1 MLKKWAAINTGPT
14 LAFDKVPPPPRITA
28 LSAQAVP
35 FLGIILLSALC
46 IVTII
51 TTTTTATATTVLPII
66 TH

>member
-1 MLKKWAAINTGPT
+1 MLKKCAAINTGPA
-14 LAFDKVPPPPRITA
+14 LVLDKVPPPPRITA

-35 FLGIILLSALC
+35 FLGTILLSSLC
-46 IVTII
+46 IVTTI